1 MARSL
6 SLTETAIRT
15 AKPADKP
22 RKISDGGGLYIQI
35 NPNGARYWRYK
46 YRFRDKQ
53 KTLALGVYPDVKLA
67 QARKRHREAR
77 EQLAAGV
84 DPGAEKKRARMA
96 AQAAAEQ
103 SFEKVAREWISKPA
117 PRWSAD
123 HTGRVLTSLEA
134 DIFPDLGEWPISEVS
149 APALLATLRKIEYRG
164 ALETLSKVHQRC
176 GAIFRYGIA
185 TGRCQRDPAAD
196 LRGSFTTRKAKGHAA
211 LSAAELPESLRTL
224 EHYDGDPQTGQ
235 ARDEVQLTFVRT
247 GELRG
252 AEWREFD
259 LDKAE
264 WRIPARR
271 MKMDDEHIVPLSEQA
286 IAVLHEL
293 EPGDGL
299 VLPSKKKITQPIS
312 ENTLLYA
319 MYRMGYHGRATVHG
333 LRATASTILNEQ
345 GWRPDVIE
353 RQLAHAERNKV
364 RAAYNRA
371 EYLPERR
378 EMMQHWAD
386 YLDGLKRGAD
396 VVSIGA

>member
-67 QARKRHREAR
+67 DARKRHREAR

-103 SFEKVAREWISKPA
+103 SFEKVAREWISKQA

-134 DIFPDLGEWPISEVS
+134 DIFPDLGERPISEVT
-149 APALLATLRKIEYRG
+149 APDLLATLRKIEHRG

-176 GAIFRYGIA
+176 DAIFRYGIA
-185 TGRCQRDPAAD
+185 TGRCERDPSAD
-196 LRGSFTTRKAKGHAA
+196 LRGSFTTRKAQGHAA
-211 LSAAELPESLRTL
+211 LSAAELPEFLRNL
-224 EHYDGDPQTGQ
+224 EHYDGDVQTKL
-235 ARDEVQLTFVRT
+235 ALELVLLTFVRT

-259 LDKAE
+259 FDKAE
-264 WRIPARR
+264 WRIPAHR
-271 MKMDDEHIVPLSEQA
+271 MKMDDEHIVPLSSQA
-286 IAVLHEL
+286 IAVLREL

-333 LRATASTILNEQ
+333 FRATASTILNEQ

-378 EMMQHWAD
+378 KMMQHWAD
-386 YLDGLKRGAD
+386 YLDGMKRGAD
-396 VVSIGA
+396 VVSIRA